1 LHFCDNSCYYISNI
15 LNKKLLEV
23 IYMKKKLG
31 LTSKIFI
38 GILLGAILG
47 LIVKGMPDGTLKNT
61 ILLDGVL
68 KVMGNGFISSIKML
82 VVPLVFVSL
91 VCGSSSMGD
100 VKKIG
105 RVGIKTLGFYLMTTA
120 VAITLALGI
129 GKLINPGIGLD
140 MSNLITQNPT
150 IGESKS
156 LVDVILAMIPQN
168 PIQSLA
174 SGEMLQ
180 IIIFSLLLGV
190 SISMIGEKAEPV
202 KKLFESAN
210 EICMKMVSIIM
221 LLAPYGV
228 FALITNTFATTGFD
242 AILSLLK
249 YMFAVSLTLVLQGFV
264 VYTGMIKLYTGLKLK
279 PFFKKFVKVAAVT
292 FSTASSNAALPL
304 TIESMEELG
313 VDNSVASFT
322 LPLGATVNMDGTAI
336 MQGVACIFISQI
348 YGIDLGI
355 SSLLTIILTATLAS
369 VGTAG
374 VPGVGMIT
382 LSMVLTS
389 VGLPLEGVGLIMGV
403 DRLLDM
409 ARTTVNVMGDCACTL
424 VVSNGEGELN
434 KDMYYGEQDLAS
446 NKLDA

>member
-1 LHFCDNSCYYISNI
+1 
-15 LNKKLLEV
+15 
-23 IYMKKKLG
+23 MKKKLG

-38 GILLGAILG
+38 GILLGAVLG
-47 LIVKGMPDGTLKNT
+47 LILKSLPDGTIKNA

-68 KVMGNGFISSIKML
+68 KVMGSGFINSIKML
-82 VVPLVFVSL
+82 VVPLVFISL

-100 VKKIG
+100 VKKLGRIG
-105 RVGIKTLGFYLMTTA
+105 IQTFCFYLVTTA
-120 VAITLALGI
+120 VAISLALAV
-129 GKLINPGIGLD
+129 GKLINPGVGLD
-140 MSNLITQNPT
+140 MSNLITQEPT
-150 IGESKS
+150 IGESKP
-156 LVDVILAMIPQN
+156 LVEVILSIIPTN

-180 IIIFSLLLGV
+180 IIMFSLLLGV
-190 SISMIGEKAEPV
+190 SMSVVGKKADPLR
-202 KKLFESAN
+202 KLFESAN
-210 EICMKMVSIIM
+210 EVCMKMVSIIM
-221 LLAPYGV
+221 LVAPYGV
-228 FALITNTFATTGFD
+228 FALIANTFATTGFD
-242 AILSLLK
+242 AIFSLLK
-249 YMFAVSLTLVLQGFV
+249 YMFAVSLALVLQV
-264 VYTGMIKLYTGLKLK
+264 VIVYSGMVKIFTGLKLK
-279 PFFKKFVKVAAVT
+279 PFFKKFAGVAAVT

-322 LPLGATVNMDGTAI
+322 LPLGATINMDGTAI
-336 MQGVACIFISQI
+336 MQGVACVFIAQL

-355 SSLLTIILTATLAS
+355 NSFLTIILTATLAS

-389 VGLPLEGVGLIMGV
+389 VGLPLEGIGLIMGV

-424 VVSNGEGELN
+424 VVSNKEGELD
-434 KDMYYGEQDLAS
+434 KSMYYREFTQNSKIGA
-446 NKLDA
+446 

>member
-1 LHFCDNSCYYISNI
+1 
-15 LNKKLLEV
+15 
-23 IYMKKKLG
+23 MKKKLG

-47 LIVKGMPDGTLKNT
+47 LILKSVPDGTIKNT

-68 KVMGNGFISSIKML
+68 KVMGSGFINAIKML
-82 VVPLVFVSL
+82 VVPLVFISL

-100 VKKIG
+100 VKKLGRIG
-105 RVGIKTLGFYLMTTA
+105 IQTFCFYLVTTA
-120 VAITLALGI
+120 VAISLALAV
-129 GKLINPGIGLD
+129 GKLINPGVGLD
-140 MSNLITQNPT
+140 MSNLITQEPT
-150 IGESKS
+150 IGESKP
-156 LVDVILAMIPQN
+156 LVEVILSIIPTN

-180 IIIFSLLLGV
+180 IIMFSLLLGV
-190 SISMIGEKAEPV
+190 SMSVVGKKADPLR
-202 KKLFESAN
+202 KLFESAN
-210 EICMKMVSIIM
+210 EVCMKMVSIIM
-221 LLAPYGV
+221 LVAPYGV
-228 FALITNTFATTGFD
+228 FALIANTFATTGFD
-242 AILSLLK
+242 AIFSLLK
-249 YMFAVSLTLVLQGFV
+249 YMFAVSLALVLQV
-264 VYTGMIKLYTGLKLK
+264 VIVYSGMVKIFTGLKLK
-279 PFFKKFVKVAAVT
+279 PFFKKFAGVAAVT

-322 LPLGATVNMDGTAI
+322 LPLGATINMDGTAI
-336 MQGVACIFISQI
+336 MQGVACIFIAQL

-355 SSLLTIILTATLAS
+355 NSFLTIILTATLAS

-389 VGLPLEGVGLIMGV
+389 VGLPLEGIGLIMGV

-424 VVSNGEGELN
+424 VVSNKEGELD
-434 KDMYYGEQDLAS
+434 KSMYYREFTQNSKIGA
-446 NKLDA
+446 

>member
-1 LHFCDNSCYYISNI
+1 
-15 LNKKLLEV
+15 
-23 IYMKKKLG
+23 MKKKLG

-47 LIVKGMPDGTLKNT
+47 ITLKCLPDSTFKNA
-61 ILLDGVL
+61 ILLDGAL
-68 KVMGNGFISSIKML
+68 KIMGSGFINAIKML

-100 VKKIG
+100 VKKLSRIG
-105 RVGIKTLGFYLMTTA
+105 VKTLGFYLITTA
-120 VAITLALGI
+120 VAITLALI
-129 GKLINPGIGLD
+129 VGKLVNPGVGLD
-140 MSNLITQNPT
+140 MSSLMTQAPT

-156 LVDVILAMIPQN
+156 FVEIILAMIPSN

-174 SGEMLQ
+174 SGDMLQ

-190 SISMIGEKAEPV
+190 SISVVGEKAQPI
-202 KKLFESAN
+202 KNLFESAN

-242 AILSLLK
+242 AIFSLLK
-249 YMFAVSLTLVLQGFV
+249 YMFCVSFALVLQGFI
-264 VYTGMIKLYTGLKLK
+264 VYSGMVRFSTGLKLK
-279 PFFKKFVKVAAVT
+279 PFFKKFASVAAVT

-304 TIESMEELG
+304 TIETMEELG

-336 MQGVACIFISQI
+336 MQGVACIFISQV
-348 YGIDLGI
+348 YGIDLSI
-355 SSLLTIILTATLAS
+355 NELLTIILTSTLAS

-389 VGLPLEGVGLIMGV
+389 VGLPIEGIGLIMGV

-424 VVSNGEGELN
+424 VVSNMEGELD
-434 KDMYYGEQDLAS
+434 KSMYYGESAKIAS
-446 NKLDA
+446 